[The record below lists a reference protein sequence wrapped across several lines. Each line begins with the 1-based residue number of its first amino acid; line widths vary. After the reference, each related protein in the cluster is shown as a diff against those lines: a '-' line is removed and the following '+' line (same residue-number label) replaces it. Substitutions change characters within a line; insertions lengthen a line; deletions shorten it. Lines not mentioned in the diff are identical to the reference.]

1 MRIRSLHV
9 KNFRSILDAKLS
21 CSSLT
26 ALVGRNGSG
35 KSAFLSAL
43 DLFYDPSAKIATE
56 DFYSEDVH
64 QEIEIAI
71 TYEDL
76 NSHEQHLFSPY
87 VDGTS
92 LTVARV
98 FSLNASRSSATYHGM
113 RRQSQDFVRI
123 RNTDGKRALVNAYN
137 ALVQSSDF
145 LEYKSLPTARSADAA
160 NTAMIDWER
169 DHPEACERHR
179 DDGQFFGFSQVG
191 QGYLGRHTRFIRV
204 PAVRD
209 AGDDAT
215 EQRGSA
221 ITEII
226 NLVVR
231 NALAN
236 HAELTALKERA
247 KAEFAKI
254 MDEDALVQLMVLQ
267 DDLTTMLRSFVP
279 DTAVALR
286 WNQVPELTIPDP
298 QTDVRLEEDGYT
310 STVTRTGHGLQ
321 RAFIFTLL
329 QHLSTVRQSA
339 NSAEDGADTAVE
351 PQDNSP
357 DAESTPSLILAI
369 EEPELYQHPSRQRHL
384 ASVLMQLAEGG
395 IPGAV
400 ANTQVIY
407 TTHSPLFVG
416 LDRFDQIRVLRKE
429 PAIADKPRATHVH
442 STSMNAVARRLQDAT
457 RTTATFTPESMG
469 ARLQA
474 LMTPMVNEGFFAD
487 LAVLV
492 EGESDR
498 AAILGTARSMNHDF
512 DAAGIAVIPC
522 NGKTNIDRPLIIFSE
537 LGIPTYT
544 VWDSDKDAKTPEDKK
559 AQSKHNKRL
568 LNILGR
574 DEVEWPWYVG
584 DKSACFED
592 NLDKTIQREIG
603 HQIFDDLLS
612 DASDRIGIQRKDA
625 RKNVHIV
632 ESILVEASAQGKECA
647 TLRSIVQNIVMLKE
661 KGQA

>member
-1 MRIRSLHV
+1 MRIRSLRV
-9 KNFRSILDAKLS
+9 KNFRSILDAELS
-21 CSSLT
+21 CSALT
-26 ALVGRNGSG
+26 ALVGKNGSG
-35 KSAFLSAL
+35 KSALLSAL
-43 DLFYDPSAKIATE
+43 EFFYEPSAKIAPA
-56 DFYSEDVH
+56 DFYSEDLGKD
-64 QEIEIAI
+64 IEIAI
-71 TYEDL
+71 TYDAL
-76 NSHEQHLFSPY
+76 NVREQEFFSKY
-87 VDGTS
+87 VEGDR
-92 LTVARV
+92 LTVVRI
-98 FSLNASRSSATYHGM
+98 FSYDSGKSSAKLHGM
-113 RRQSQDFVRI
+113 PLQNPDFASVK
-123 RNTDGKRALVNAYN
+123 NLGRASDLRAKYN
-137 ALVQSSDF
+137 ELRHTPKYS
-145 LEYKSLPTARSADAA
+145 SLPTVGSAVNARAA
-160 NTAMIDWER
+160 MTEWEIENP
-169 DHPEACERHR
+169 DMCERIR
-179 DDGQFFGFSQVG
+179 DDGQFFGYPGVG
-191 QGYLGRHTRFIRV
+191 RGHLGRHTQFIRI

-209 AGDDAT
+209 ADDDAT
-215 EQRGSA
+215 EKRGSA

-236 HAELTALKERA
+236 HAELTALKERV
-247 KAEFAKI
+247 KTEFGKI
-254 MDEDALVQLMVLQ
+254 MDDDALVQLTVLQ
-267 DDLTTMLRSFVP
+267 DDLTATLRSFVP
-279 DTAVALR
+279 DAAVVLR

-339 NSAEDGADTAVE
+339 NSAEGGADTAVE
-351 PQDNSP
+351 PQGNSP
-357 DAESTPSLILAI
+357 DLESTPSLILAI

-395 IPGAV
+395 IPGAA

-429 PAIADKPRATHVH
+429 PDIADKPRATHVH

-457 RTTATFTPESMG
+457 DATATFTPESMR

-603 HQIFDDLLS
+603 DQIFDDLLS

-632 ESILVEASAQGKECA
+632 ESILVDASAQGKECA
-647 TLRSIVQNIVMLKE
+647 TLRSIVQNIVTLKE